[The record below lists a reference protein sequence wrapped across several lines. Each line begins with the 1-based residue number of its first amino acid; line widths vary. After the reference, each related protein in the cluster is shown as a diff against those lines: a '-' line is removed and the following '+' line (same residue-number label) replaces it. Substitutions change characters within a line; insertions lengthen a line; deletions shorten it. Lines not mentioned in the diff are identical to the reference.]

1 MAFDPWS
8 YDADKDCFISMS
20 EAMAAVHDWESLGI
34 ITEAQANQ
42 VVALWQNGT
51 KNPACGIGD
60 WQLVATKTFT
70 IQPSTTGDWQ
80 LLATKTFTIQ
90 PSITGDWQLLVT
102 KTFTVTPE
110 GFIPTCSVDS
120 DCSADKPYCVGGVC
134 VECRNDAD
142 CPEGYVCKGGKC
154 VKKEAAFPWG
164 WILAIGAIIAAIA
177 LWPTKKPT
185 EKPTEKKE
193 KK

>member
-8 YDADKDCFISMS
+8 YDTDKDCYISIS
-20 EAMAAVHDWESLGI
+20 EAMAAVNDYNYGVITQSQSL
-34 ITEAQANQ
+34 Q
-42 VVALWQNGT
+42 VVNLWQNGT

-90 PSITGDWQLLVT
+90 PITGDWQLLVT

-110 GFIPTCSVDS
+110 GYVPPVACSV
-120 DCSADKPYCVGGVC
+120 
-134 VECRNDAD
+134 DAD
-142 CPEGYVCKGGKC
+142 CPEGYKCDKGVCVP
-154 VKKEAAFPWG
+154 VKPPVPWG